1 MIRPRP
7 WSKAESSAGV
17 TEPTSLTVSFQ
28 PSHSVVSK
36 SWQPHGLQPAGPSGY
51 AISQARAL
59 EWVAILSPKE
69 RSIAQRKREMGRKNL
84 HVCVVSY
91 FCTIFGDVKL
101 PFRLHEASITLKSP
115 TTPGI
120 SYCFFSSAFL
130 QESSYSLSWIYI

>member
-7 WSKAESSAGV
+7 WSKAESSSGV
-17 TEPTSLTVSFQ
+17 TDPTSLTVSFQ
-28 PSHSVVSK
+28 FSHSVVSN
-36 SWQPHGLQPAGPSGY
+36 SWQPHRLQPAGPSGY
-51 AISQARAL
+51 AISQARTL
-59 EWVAILSPKE
+59 GWVVILSPKE
-69 RSIAQRKREMGRKNL
+69 RNIAQRKREMGRKN
-84 HVCVVSY
+84 HVCVVSC

-101 PFRLHEASITLKSP
+101 PFKLHEASITLKLP